1 MAAAAKLKKQIED
14 LIVSDSS
21 VVKAIA
27 NAVSSLIVETIRT
40 DTEII
45 NTIASNIS
53 SNDDF
58 SKAVMNKF
66 MEKAKPMKQEIYES
80 LSFDNN
86 NLSIKVKGKES
97 YNQLK
102 LSNETLHLEILSN
115 IDGEIVSFFTV

>member
-1 MAAAAKLKKQIED
+1 MAAAAKLEKQIED

-27 NAVSSLIVETIRT
+27 NAVSSLIVETIRN

-58 SKAVMNKF
+58 SKAVMNKC
-66 MEKAKPMKQEIYES
+66 MEKAKPMKQ
-80 LSFDNN
+80 
-86 NLSIKVKGKES
+86 
-97 YNQLK
+97 
-102 LSNETLHLEILSN
+102 
-115 IDGEIVSFFTV
+115 